1 MNEIYIANAHI
12 YFKGN
17 TADTEIYCEGE
28 TKEERINAALE
39 NLRREICFHND
50 IELCVGGEIV
60 LRDEDGNDIDSFT
73 E

>member
-17 TADTEIYCEGE
+17 AADAE
-28 TKEERINAALE
+28 TLYRQLQ
-39 NLRREICFHND
+39 EICFQND
-50 IELCVGGEIV
+50 IELYFDGEIV
-60 LRDEDGNDIDSFT
+60 LRDENENDIDSFV